1 MNDTTQET
9 AAIDDPRAPADA
21 APAQAQAQA
30 NDPWAADTALQ
41 PADADPWGA
50 GGTAGA
56 DAEQEASPGHVVER
70 HDVLRERHG
79 VPVVG

>member
-9 AAIDDPRAPADA
+9 AAIDDPWAPADA

-30 NDPWAADTALQ
+30 SDPWAADTALQ

-50 GGTAGA
+50 G
-56 DAEQEASPGHVVER
+56 
-70 HDVLRERHG
+70 
-79 VPVVG
+79 

>member
-41 PADADPWGA
+41 PAPHPPQSA
-50 GGTAGA
+50 
-56 DAEQEASPGHVVER
+56 
-70 HDVLRERHG
+70 
-79 VPVVG
+79 